1 MEDLLDAEVVEEDV
15 GEMKI
20 KGVFRTEK
28 SSIIAGGEV
37 LKGRVAPKMLGRV
50 VRDKTYI
57 GEVEVESV
65 QKEKMDVKELI
76 EGEIGGLAL
85 KTEHK
90 ITMEIGDRLK
100 LFTRELKKKKL

>member
-1 MEDLLDAEVVEEDV
+1 M
-15 GEMKI
+15 
-20 KGVFRTEK
+20 
-28 SSIIAGGEV
+28 